1 MEIANVS
8 VWIWAT
14 FLGVVLGFLA
24 LDLGVFHRHAHEIKM
39 REALVWSVVW
49 IIVAI
54 VFNAFLYFF
63 WDWIQPNSAYSNT
76 DAAIAFFAG
85 YTVERALSI
94 DNIFVFLVVFSYF
107 RVPASYQHRVLFLGI
122 IGALVFRGLFI
133 ALGAALISTFL
144 WTMVVFGAFL
154 IFTGIKMF
162 VIHGKELDPENNPVI
177 RWFRKVF
184 PTTSEYHGA
193 RFFIRSNG
201 VLMATPLFVAL
212 LAVELTD
219 IVFAVDS
226 IPAIFAITQD
236 PFIVFTSN
244 VFAILGLRALFF
256 ALAGLMQLF
265 HYLSYGLAAILVFVG
280 IKMLYQYAEKTLDW
294 GLPHV
299 PIWASLIVIVVILT
313 VSIITSLLWPPK
325 ALNPNPGES

>member
-8 VWIWAT
+8 IWIWTA
-14 FLGVVLGFLA
+14 FLGAVLGFLA

-54 VFNAFLYFF
+54 AFNFFIYFF
-63 WDWIQPNSAYSNT
+63 WDWVQPESLYSNT

-107 RVPASYQHRVLFLGI
+107 RVPAPYQHRVLFLGI

-133 ALGAALISTFL
+133 ALGAALISNFL
-144 WTMVVFGAFL
+144 WTMVIFGGFL
-154 IFTGIKMF
+154 IFTGIRMF
-162 VIHGKELDPENNPVI
+162 AIHGKEIDPENNPVI
-177 RWFRKVF
+177 KWFRKVF
-184 PTTSEYHGA
+184 PTTSEYHGV
-193 RFFIRSNG
+193 RFFIRRNG

-265 HYLSYGLAAILVFVG
+265 HYLSYGLAAVLVFVG
-280 IKMLYQYAEKTLDW
+280 IKMLYQYAEKTLNL
-294 GLPHV
+294 GLPHF
-299 PIWASLIVIVVILT
+299 PIWVSLVVIVVILT
-313 VSIITSLLWPPK
+313 TAILTSLIWPPRS
-325 ALNPNPGES
+325 LDVNTGEN